1 MYIFQSDKTVLYSQY
16 FFENFNVT
24 CSFMTAILELIKTNN
39 SILYKDLVLNKIY
52 QYGYAIIYYGFSLSC
67 SLIKVYFIQT

>member
-1 MYIFQSDKTVLYSQY
+1 MQFYDRY
-16 FFENFNVT
+16 FE
-24 CSFMTAILELIKTNN
+24 TNKDQQ
-39 SILYKDLVLNKIY
+39 LYKDLVLNTIY